1 MEIFMFCGK
10 ARSGKDTSALI
21 LKKILEEKNKKVII
35 LQYSYYIKEF
45 AKKIMNWDG
54 SEETKPR
61 SFLQEL
67 GTDII
72 RKKIDN
78 LFFIK
83 RLLEDLKVYEFYFD
97 YVIISDV
104 RFAIEI
110 DEPRKKY
117 PVKAIKIT
125 REDKNEIL
133 SLKQQNHST
142 ETGLDNYNN
151 FDYEIKNDF
160 DLEYLEQEIRKLV
173 IT

>member
-21 LKKILEEKNKKVII
+21 LKKILEEKNKKVLI

-45 AKKIMNWDG
+45 AKKISDWDG

-61 SFLQEL
+61 SLLQEL

-72 RKKIDN
+72 RKKIDEQ
-78 LFFIK
+78 FFVKKLI
-83 RLLEDLKVYEFYFD
+83 EDLRVYEYYFD
-97 YVIISDV
+97 YIIISDV
-104 RFAIEI
+104 RFDIEI

-117 PVKAIKIT
+117 NVKAIKIT
-125 REDKNEIL
+125 RENKNEIL
-133 SLKQQNHST
+133 TEKQQSHST
-142 ETGLDNYNN
+142 ETGLDNYTN
-151 FDYEIKNDF
+151 FDYEIKNDY

-173 IT
+173 